1 MTLRTLLRSRIFNG
15 TFVVL
20 VLGLLAWR
28 AWPQVS
34 AALGTARTGSPAP
47 ALSVRTLRGD
57 TLSLAGLKGKV
68 VLVNFWATWCPPCR
82 AEMPA
87 LDAFY
92 RQYHG
97 QGLEMIGI
105 STDRPRDRNDVVKVM
120 QAFVYPAAMLGDA
133 KTNGFGAPE
142 TLPITYVIDQAG
154 IVRAKF
160 RPDQMAVTQAG
171 LIAAVQPLL
180 LHK

>member
-1 MTLRTLLRSRIFNG
+1 MRRFSIGSVLAGCIA
-15 TFVVL
+15 L
-20 VLGLLAWR
+20 VLTSRL
-28 AWPQVS
+28 
-34 AALGTARTGSPAP
+34 ALGATDVGQSAPPLTAVELDGRAFDLG
-47 ALSVRTLRGD
+47 ALR
-57 TLSLAGLKGKV
+57 GKV
-68 VLVNFWATWCPPCR
+68 VVVNFWATWCPPCR